1 MIGLI
6 NLGRSFSAYFRGF
19 DQFDEVLSH
28 NFCVLN
34 ILKTETD
41 WNMNKHATRVS
52 RQKLFY

>member
-6 NLGRSFSAYFRGF
+6 NLGRSLSAYFRGF